1 MLNLQTYKNNNMIT
15 KQVHRIELI
24 VELDNEDVG
33 EWVDDIYDYNDKVMF
48 KNSPSRIISSDTS
61 PLDIDSIESKWIKD
75 ILNES

>member
-1 MLNLQTYKNNNMIT
+1 MIT

-48 KNSPSRIISSDTS
+48 KNSPSRIISSDTC
-61 PLDIDSIESKWIKD
+61 PLDIDSIENKWIKD

>member
-1 MLNLQTYKNNNMIT
+1 MIT

-48 KNSPSRIISSDTS
+48 KNLPSRIISSDTY
-61 PLDIDSIESKWIKD
+61 PLDIDSIENKWIKD